1 MTIDK
6 YKTKQLFKWFKKK
19 ISLFNPRKTKHYT
32 TKEKFPRCMQKWT
45 SDGTTETI
53 RPSCHPIPS
62 GPFKTPSAGDLPG
75 DPVSKTSSSNA
86 GATGLTPGQG
96 VRILHASWPEKQKKE
111 EKKNSH
117 FIKHLDLFVKCSFL
131 CDLPH
136 SCGLDCSVH
145 RRRGPARLPVQLFV
159 SCRETGSR

>member
-75 DPVSKTSSSNA
+75 GPESKTSSSNA

-96 VRILHASWPEKQKKE
+96 VRILHASWPEKQNVIQKQYCNKFN
-111 EKKNSH
+111 KDFKNSLH
-117 FIKHLDLFVKCSFL
+117 KKTFRKNKNNLQTCLFLIPTPYSSEVSRSSLNFLD
-131 CDLPH
+131 H
-136 SCGLDCSVH
+136 S
-145 RRRGPARLPVQLFV
+145 
-159 SCRETGSR
+159 